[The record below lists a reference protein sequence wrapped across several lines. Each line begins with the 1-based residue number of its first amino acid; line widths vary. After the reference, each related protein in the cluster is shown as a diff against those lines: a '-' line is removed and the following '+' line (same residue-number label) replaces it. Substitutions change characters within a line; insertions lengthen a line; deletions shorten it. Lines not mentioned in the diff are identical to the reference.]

1 MVYDTPAALRAAL
14 EARLQNEARDRGLP
28 LDRLRRRAVFE
39 RVLVRLDVAQPG
51 TWVVK
56 GGVALEIRWQER
68 ARTTR
73 DLDLARREVAA
84 QGEELRGVLIEL
96 LASDPD
102 GDGFSFEVGTPGR
115 LAADESGRSGW
126 RYTIVSRLAGR
137 EFASVRVDIV
147 ARADEITA
155 TERLT
160 LPGALAFAGV
170 PVRDVE
176 VVAPAQVFA
185 EKLHALTRSYG
196 AENSRVRD
204 LADLMLVIED
214 GLRPDASLLR
224 TVRGVF
230 DARGTHPLP
239 DHVPDPPESWT
250 LTYGTIAADLDV
262 AAQAV
267 PDAME
272 ILRRFWLSVRAV
284 EKEE

>member
-28 LDRLRRRAVFE
+28 LDRLRRLAVFE

-96 LASDPD
+96 LANDPD
-102 GDGFSFEVGTPGR
+102 GDGFSFEVGPPSR

-137 EFASVRVDIV
+137 EFAAVRVDIV

-155 TERLT
+155 TERLP

-224 TVRGVF
+224 IVRIVF
-230 DARGTHPLP
+230 DARASHPLP
-239 DHVPDPPESWT
+239 DDVPEPPGSWT
-250 LTYGTIAADLDV
+250 QTYATIAADLDIT
-262 AAQAV
+262 ARSV
-267 PDAME
+267 PDA
-272 ILRRFWLSVRAV
+272 IHVLRQYWRTVLAAER
-284 EKEE
+284 ER